1 MVPHPSVVRSAGVL
15 WGSYVAGRV
24 QGNDHPRG
32 RAGTGGAVSGRWHA
46 GHDAGMRSL
55 IRRLGPLALAGAL
68 LVSLAPVASA
78 TEGVDTSGP
87 ALAAAEQGALTLT
100 NDQRAD
106 RGLAALSWDPRMA
119 GLARQRAAYMAAT
132 GDFSHTHADGTS
144 VFDMITASGITWYGA
159 GEIIAW
165 NNAEALDYSV
175 AFAVQGWMG
184 SPPHA
189 AIVLSAEFNG
199 VGFGMAI
206 SPTTGKRYWAGIYLK
221 GPAAPTTTATPGA
234 AAPTTT
240 ATPTAT
246 PASAR
251 IRLVSKTRVDAR
263 RVKVTL
269 RWTGSNDRQAAS
281 DGQRIYQVQKRR
293 DGGAWTTFDTT
304 ATVMTRIWRRGHV
317 FQVRVRSRADGG
329 TWSAWSTL
337 KIRS

>member
-1 MVPHPSVVRSAGVL
+1 MSSQWDA
-15 WGSYVAGRV
+15 
-24 QGNDHPRG
+24 D
-32 RAGTGGAVSGRWHA
+32 
-46 GHDAGMRSL
+46 HDAGMRSL
-55 IRRLGPLALAGAL
+55 FRRLGPLALAAVL
-68 LVSLAPVASA
+68 LVSLAPIASA

-87 ALAAAEQGALTLT
+87 AMAAAEQGALTLT
-100 NDQRAD
+100 NNQRAE
-106 RGLAALSWDPRMA
+106 RGLAALSWDARMA
-119 GLARQRAAYMAAT
+119 DLARQRAAYMAAT
-132 GDFSHTHADGTS
+132 GDFSHTHSDGTS
-144 VFDMITASGITWYGA
+144 VFDMITASGITWFGA

-189 AIVLSAEFNG
+189 AIILSAEFNR

-206 SPTTGKRYWAGIYLK
+206 SPTTGKRYWAGVYLK
-221 GPAAPTTTATPGA
+221 GPAAATASA

-240 ATPTAT
+240 ATPAAT
-246 PASAR
+246 TASAR

-304 ATVMTRIWRRGHV
+304 ATSMTRIWKRGHV
-317 FQVRVRSRADGG
+317 FKVRVRSRADSGS
-329 TWSAWSTL
+329 WSAWSTL

>member
-1 MVPHPSVVRSAGVL
+1 
-15 WGSYVAGRV
+15 
-24 QGNDHPRG
+24 
-32 RAGTGGAVSGRWHA
+32 
-46 GHDAGMRSL
+46 
-55 IRRLGPLALAGAL
+55 
-68 LVSLAPVASA
+68 
-78 TEGVDTSGP
+78 
-87 ALAAAEQGALTLT
+87 
-100 NDQRAD
+100 
-106 RGLAALSWDPRMA
+106 
-119 GLARQRAAYMAAT
+119 
-132 GDFSHTHADGTS
+132 
-144 VFDMITASGITWYGA
+144 
-159 GEIIAW
+159 
-165 NNAEALDYSV
+165 
-175 AFAVQGWMG
+175 MG

-221 GPAAPTTTATPGA
+221 GPAAPTTTATP
-234 AAPTTT
+234 
-240 ATPTAT
+240 TAT

-251 IRLVSKTRVDAR
+251 IRLVSETRVDAR